1 MNLILLSN
9 VYQPDSI
16 FNAKDTNALNQV
28 CRSHDVLAS
37 GNKWENLRHINRTRS
52 KVIIKLIDTVRER
65 VSFSSFVHTFTEA
78 SV

>member
-9 VYQPDSI
+9 LYQPDSI

-28 CRSHDVLAS
+28 CRSHDVLDS
-37 GNKWENLRHINRTRS
+37 GNKWENLPHRNRTRS

-65 VSFSSFVHTFTEA
+65 VSSSFFVHKFTAA
-78 SV
+78 SG

>member
-37 GNKWENLRHINRTRS
+37 GNKWENLRRINRTRS

-65 VSFSSFVHTFTEA
+65 VSSSSFVHTFTAA